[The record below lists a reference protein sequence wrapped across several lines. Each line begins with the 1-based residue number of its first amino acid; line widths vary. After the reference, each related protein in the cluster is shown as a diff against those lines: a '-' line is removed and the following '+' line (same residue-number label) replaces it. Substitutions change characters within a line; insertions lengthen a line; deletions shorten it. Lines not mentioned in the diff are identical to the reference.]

1 MANGLII
8 VLQGNYTVATIDGKS
23 VFNKQIPVRN
33 QNGFAAIGTDNL
45 GLADFDNFVLAT

>member
-1 MANGLII
+1 MANGLIVI
-8 VLQGNYTVATIDGKS
+8 LQGNHTVAAIGGKT

-33 QNGFAAIGTDNL
+33 HNGFAAIGTDNL